1 MEVSA
6 FCVVCSV
13 GLTLFCFEIDMSCFV
28 QCSYIFGERLSD
40 RKDDF
45 FFFFLQC
52 LVTYVLLIAFAVLG
66 TLVNLVYIANR
77 VTTK

>member
-1 MEVSA
+1 M
-6 FCVVCSV
+6 
-13 GLTLFCFEIDMSCFV
+13 